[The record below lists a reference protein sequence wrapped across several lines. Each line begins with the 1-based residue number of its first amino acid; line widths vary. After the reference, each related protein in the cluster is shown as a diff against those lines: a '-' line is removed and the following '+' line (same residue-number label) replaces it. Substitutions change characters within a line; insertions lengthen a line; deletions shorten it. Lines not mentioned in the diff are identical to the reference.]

1 MPSSSAVVLALAA
14 VLGLGAA
21 SALAQSAGSR
31 VVVYP
36 TQGAASSSSR
46 TVVPGGALPA
56 PPPGPIESRIVAL
69 PDGTIPALPA
79 AASAAPAA
87 VTSAP
92 MGQPVY
98 VAPPVTWG
106 GGTSVAAAAPPSAP
120 PAAAVA
126 PPVVPAV
133 PGQGEPLAVIP
144 FTFRSAILNAA
155 AKAELDRVA
164 RTVKDKGLRQ
174 LEIRAF
180 ATGGDI
186 ESRKVALA
194 RALVVRSYLI
204 DQRLKARI
212 EVGSFNGEGEHVE
225 IVVPGS

>member
-1 MPSSSAVVLALAA
+1 M
-14 VLGLGAA
+14 LGLGAA
-21 SALAQSAGSR
+21 SAFAQSAGSR

-36 TQGAASSSSR
+36 TQGASSGSVR
-46 TVVPGGALPA
+46 TLAPGGLPA

-79 AASAAPAA
+79 SASAAPPPAA
-87 VTSAP
+87 AAP

-106 GGTSVAAAAPPSAP
+106 GGTSVAAAAPPSTPIAAP
-120 PAAAVA
+120 VA
-126 PPVVPAV
+126 PAVPVPVV

-144 FTFRSAILNAA
+144 FTFRSAILNDA
-155 AKAELDRVA
+155 AKAELNRVA

-180 ATGGDI
+180 ATGSDPD
-186 ESRKVALA
+186 SRKVALA

-204 DQRLKARI
+204 DQRLKARV
-212 EVGSFNGEGEHVE
+212 EVGSFSGEGERVE
-225 IVVPGS
+225 ILVPGS

>member
-1 MPSSSAVVLALAA
+1 MPSSSAVVLALA

-36 TQGAASSSSR
+36 TQGAASGSTR
-46 TVVPGGALPA
+46 TVMPGVLPA

-79 AASAAPAA
+79 AAAAAAPTTA
-87 VTSAP
+87 AP

-98 VAPPVTWG
+98 VAPPVTFD
-106 GGTSVAAAAPPSAP
+106 GTSVAAAAPPSPPVAP
-120 PAAAVA
+120 PAASAT
-126 PPVVPAV
+126 PIPTL

-144 FTFRSAILNAA
+144 FTFRSAILNEA
-155 AKAELDRVA
+155 AKAELNRVA
-164 RTVKDKGLRQ
+164 RIVKEKGLRQ

-180 ATGGDI
+180 ATGSDPD
-186 ESRKVALA
+186 SRKVALA

-204 DQRLKARI
+204 DQRLKARV
-212 EVGSFNGEGEHVE
+212 EVGSFSGEGEHVE
-225 IVVPGS
+225 ILVPGS